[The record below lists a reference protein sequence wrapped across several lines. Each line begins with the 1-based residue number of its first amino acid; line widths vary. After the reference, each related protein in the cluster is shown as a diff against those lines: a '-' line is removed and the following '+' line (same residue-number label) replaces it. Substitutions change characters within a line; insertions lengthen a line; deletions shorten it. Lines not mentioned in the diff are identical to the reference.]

1 MLKHIFSNSQ
11 KYATGIQYFICL
23 SSWMTNDVKRTRG
36 SKSSVAMAKA
46 AFSKKKIYSPANWIS
61 I

>member
-1 MLKHIFSNSQ
+1 MYI
-11 KYATGIQYFICL
+11 TGIQYFICL
-23 SSWMTNDVKRTRG
+23 SSWMTNDVRRTRG

-46 AFSKKKIYSPANWIS
+46 AFSKKKIRVYSPANWIS

>member
-1 MLKHIFSNSQ
+1 MGLLFLYI
-11 KYATGIQYFICL
+11 TGIQYFIYL
-23 SSWMTNDVKRTRG
+23 SSWMTNDVRLTRG
-36 SKSSVAMAKA
+36 SKFSDAMAET